1 MNRIYQYFIKLEQT
15 FHLGTATVII
25 AVLTLLSRITGF
37 LRDLLLASELGV
49 SRATDIYFTAFRI
62 PDLIYNFLIL
72 GTLSAAF
79 IPIFTSYYIKNK
91 AEAWKLTNNVLNIAV
106 VSMGIIALL
115 AFIFAG
121 PLMKLVAPGFSD
133 VDLIQTVK
141 LTRILL
147 LSPIIFTI
155 SSVFSSTLLSIKKF
169 LWVNTAP
176 LLYNAGIVIGI
187 LFFLPKW
194 GLSGLA
200 FGVVLGALLHA
211 LIQLPQLITSG
222 WRWKPIFKFKDTG
235 LKKVMALLIP
245 RILGLDIAYVNL
257 IIVSVIGSNLAAGT
271 IAAFSFASN
280 IQTVPLGVFA
290 LSTSLAIFPV
300 LSEQFAK
307 KQYTAF
313 INSFNSA
320 FIRILYLI
328 LPFSVLL
335 LLLRAHIVR
344 LLIGYGECDWTC
356 TITTFD
362 ALGVLSLGLIA
373 QSLVP
378 LLSRAFYARENTK
391 VPVIIG
397 LCCIALNGILSYLMA
412 PGLGI
417 IGVTA
422 GFVIAS
428 FLQMTLLMVYLH
440 KDLKTD
446 SIRNNLVRESDY
458 YIASNTAKILI
469 ASLATAIT
477 AYLILHIMALFLDT
491 HTVIG
496 IFTQSAVTCLISA
509 ALYLGITAQLNV
521 PDAIKIKSS
530 LGKIASFFNVSGV

>member
-1 MNRIYQYFIKLEQT
+1 MTKLYKYLSKLEQT
-15 FHLGTATVII
+15 FHLGTATLII
-25 AVLTLLSRITGF
+25 AVLTLFSRITGF

-49 SRATDIYFTAFRI
+49 SRSTDIYFTAFRI

-79 IPIFTSYYIKNK
+79 IPVFTKYFIKNK
-91 AEAWKLTNNVLNIAV
+91 SEAWRLTNNVLNVALAGMGLVSLIAF
-106 VSMGIIALL
+106 
-115 AFIFAG
+115 AFAS

-133 VDLIQTVK
+133 ADLIETVK

-155 SSVFSSTLLSIKKF
+155 SSVFSSTLLSLKKF

-187 LFFLPKW
+187 LFFLPIW
-194 GLSGLA
+194 GLKGLA
-200 FGVVLGALLHA
+200 FGVILGAILHA
-211 LIQLPQLITSG
+211 LIQVPQLISSG
-222 WRWKPIFKFKDTG
+222 WRWKPILNFKDKG
-235 LKKVMALLIP
+235 VKQVIALLIP

-257 IIVSVIGSNLAAGT
+257 IIVSVIGSSLAAGT

-300 LSEQFAK
+300 LSEQYAK
-307 KQYTAF
+307 KQFTAF
-313 INSFNSA
+313 VNSFNSA
-320 FIRILYLI
+320 FVRILYLI

-344 LLIGYGECDWTC
+344 LLIGYGKCDWTC

-391 VPVIIG
+391 LPVIIG
-397 LCCIALNGILSYLMA
+397 LGCIALNGILSYLLA

-428 FLQMTLLMVYLH
+428 FLQMTLLIVYLH
-440 KDLKTD
+440 RDLKNDET
-446 SIRNNLVRESDY
+446 RNNIVRESDY
-458 YIASNTAKILI
+458 YIASNTAKILV
-469 ASLATAIT
+469 ASLATAIA
-477 AYLILHIMALFLDT
+477 AYLILNIMALFLDT

-496 IFTQSAVTCLISA
+496 IFTQSATTCLLSA

-521 PDAIKIKSS
+521 PDAVKIKSS